1 MKPRLIDRLLL
12 ALILLIFIG
21 LMVVI
26 ILCAVFVFP
35 AENVIG
41 VIKTVLGEGKVY
53 LFARIGIVAL
63 AGILALIA
71 IKLLFTSG
79 KRKEKDE
86 SNNAALL
93 VADEYGTAYVSAAS
107 IDSMAQK
114 YIKANNRI
122 RECSSKVII
131 APDSTVSLTLKAVVL
146 TDTNIPELSETVRNE
161 LKEYIETYAG
171 VKINQLSFMVVN
183 TVAPNT
189 SARIN

>member
-1 MKPRLIDRLLL
+1 MKPRLIDKLLL
-12 ALILLIFIG
+12 GLLLLIFIG
-21 LMVVI
+21 IMVVI
-26 ILCAVFVFP
+26 ILCAVYVFP
-35 AENVIG
+35 TENVIN
-41 VIKTVLGEGKVY
+41 VISTVLGSGKVY
-53 LFARIGIVAL
+53 LFARIGIIAV

-71 IKLLFTSG
+71 LKLLFTGG
-79 KRKEKDE
+79 KPKEKEE

-131 APDSTVSLTLKAVVL
+131 GQDSSVSITLKAVVL
-146 TDTNIPELSETVRNE
+146 TDTNIPELSETVRTE

-171 VKINQLSFMVVN
+171 VKVNQLSFMVVN
-183 TVAPNT
+183 TCAPNT
-189 SARIN
+189 AARIS

>member
-12 ALILLIFIG
+12 AFLLLVFIG

-35 AENVIG
+35 AENVIK
-41 VIKTVLGEGKVY
+41 VISTVLGEGKVY
-53 LFARIGIVAL
+53 LFARIGIVAV
-63 AGILALIA
+63 AGILAIIA

-79 KRKEKDE
+79 KRKEKEE

-131 APDSTVSLTLKAVVL
+131 APDSSVSLTLKAVVL

-171 VKINQLSFMVVN
+171 VKISQLSFMVVN
-183 TVAPNT
+183 TCAPNT
-189 SARIN
+189 AARIN